1 MNRLRFV
8 EFQSC
13 FTCSKSSIYDLP
25 NAPIIFVVVENFP
38 ISLTSS
44 QPLFF
49 KSKKVVAVID
59 FLSS

>member
-25 NAPIIFVVVENFP
+25 NAPIIFVVENFP